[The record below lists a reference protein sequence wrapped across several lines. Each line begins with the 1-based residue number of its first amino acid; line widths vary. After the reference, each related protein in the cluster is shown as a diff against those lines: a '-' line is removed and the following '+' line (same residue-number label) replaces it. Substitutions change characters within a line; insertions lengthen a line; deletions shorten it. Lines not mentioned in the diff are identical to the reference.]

1 MAAPA
6 DPPAIAEV
14 EDLLRVGSE
23 IEAKLAALAP
33 GLKAIDQTLSGAL
46 ETAGRK
52 VAHQIEQLSLRIRK
66 AAERNDETTS
76 NRLKKLETMLLPG
89 GVVAERLYPP
99 LVPMLAY
106 GRDALTAIREAAV
119 GSLEGAPIVAMG
131 ADRPAKAEEE
141 AHVR

>member
-1 MAAPA
+1 
-6 DPPAIAEV
+6 
-14 EDLLRVGSE
+14 
-23 IEAKLAALAP
+23 
-33 GLKAIDQTLSGAL
+33 LKAIDQTLSGAL

-76 NRLKKLETMLLPG
+76 KRLKKLETMLLPG
-89 GVVAERLYPP
+89 GTPAERLYPP

-119 GSLEGAPIVAMG
+119 GSLEGAPIVALG
-131 ADRPAKAEEE
+131 ADRPAEAEEE
-141 AHVR
+141 AHAR